1 MTQPQTDLIQR
12 PAQFQAFTLQSILS
26 VLTLCFALFALA
38 SGSIFMTIARQDM
51 SAHQVAFYRVAIA
64 AIVFA
69 SWNSIR
75 AVAPK
80 QEPEFDQIR
89 GREIGLLIGAGASF
103 AGFIVALAWA
113 LAHTQVATATL
124 LTHMMPIFTT
134 LGAWLFLK
142 QQFSSQFWIG
152 LVVALSGAVAIGAG
166 DFSLSNATVWGDA
179 AALLAAVL
187 IAIEMLIVEQLRKRL
202 TTPTIAMIEAAIAS
216 VLISPAILLSDSAI
230 LPPSWQSGAAVIAA
244 ALITQVAGHGLLTY
258 SLKKFSAGLV
268 SVALL
273 AVPIIAAGLALVL
286 FGQTI
291 AIGSAI
297 AFVVILG
304 GIYLTVT
311 APKAGDHESF
321 AQSTFAE

>member
-12 PAQFQAFTLQSILS
+12 PAWFQPFTLRSILS
-26 VLTLCFALFALA
+26 ALTLCFALFALA
-38 SGSIFMTIARQDM
+38 SGSIFMAIARQEM
-51 SAHQVAFYRVAIA
+51 SANQVAFYRVAIA

-75 AVAPK
+75 AIVPK
-80 QEPEFDQIR
+80 KEQEFDQIR
-89 GREIGLLIGAGASF
+89 WRDVGLLIGAGASF
-103 AGFIVALAWA
+103 AGFIVSLAWS

-152 LVVALSGAVAIGAG
+152 LVIALSGAIAIGAG
-166 DFSLSNATVWGDA
+166 DFSLSNATIWGDA

-187 IAIEMLIVEQLRKRL
+187 IAIEMLIVEQLRTRL
-202 TTPTIAMIEAAIAS
+202 TTPTIAMFEAAIAT
-216 VLISPAILLSDSAI
+216 VLILPTLFSNSAI
-230 LPPSWQSGAAVIAA
+230 LPPSWQSGSAVIAA

-258 SLKKFSAGLV
+258 SLKKFSAGLI

-291 AIGSAI
+291 GIGSAI
-297 AFVVILG
+297 AFVVVLG

-311 APKAGDHESF
+311 APKAGDRAS